1 MPAPTTSSPKQ
12 FFAAASQQLK
22 DLVHHWTFRLQRERR
37 IQTIAV
43 VILAVSCTSVVAESI
58 VTTRT
63 QRDQWTSEVSVV
75 VLTADVPANG
85 TLTST
90 NTKLISLP
98 RALIATDAMT
108 SLPPHT
114 RTRIALTANTPL
126 TQSLLIPE
134 SESIDIPNGWRVIAL
149 PQDVATPK
157 LTPGD
162 RVDVIIGKSVVS
174 RECIVVS
181 LSPLS
186 LALPAAAVPSVTAAS
201 PLGEVFIAAQT

>member
-1 MPAPTTSSPKQ
+1 MPATTSPSPKQ
-12 FFAAASQQLK
+12 FLIAARRQWR
-22 DLVHHWTFRLQRERR
+22 DLANSWMFRLQRERR
-37 IQTIAV
+37 VQTIAV

-114 RTRIALTANTPL
+114 RTRVALATNTPL
-126 TQSLLIPE
+126 SRSLVIPS
-134 SESIDIPNGWRVIAL
+134 SESITIPDGWRVIAL
-149 PQDVATPK
+149 PSDISTPA
-157 LTPGD
+157 LRPGD
-162 RVDVIIGKSVVS
+162 HVDVIIGETVVTAD
-174 RECIVVS
+174 CVVIS
-181 LSPLS
+181 LKPLS
-186 LALPAAAVPSVTAAS
+186 VALPADVVPSVTAAS
-201 PLGEVFIAAQT
+201 RIGEVFIAAQT

>member
-1 MPAPTTSSPKQ
+1 MPATTSPSPKQ
-12 FFAAASQQLK
+12 FLIAARRQWR
-22 DLVHHWTFRLQRERR
+22 DLANSWMFRLQRERR
-37 IQTIAV
+37 VQTIAV